1 MAPEINS
8 PKPDE
13 QNGIYAFL
21 INNLRTIT
29 QKAWM
34 TLLKAHT
41 L

>member
-13 QNGIYAFL
+13 QNVIYTFL

-29 QKAWM
+29 QKA
-34 TLLKAHT
+34 
-41 L
+41 